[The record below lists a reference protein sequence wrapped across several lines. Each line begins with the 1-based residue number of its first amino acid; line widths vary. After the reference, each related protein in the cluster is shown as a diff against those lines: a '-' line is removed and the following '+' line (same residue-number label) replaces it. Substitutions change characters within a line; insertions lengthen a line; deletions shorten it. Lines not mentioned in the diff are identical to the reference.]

1 MLKYKLFTKRSVY
14 AKEKNYIMFIV
25 RIFANNNFV
34 LYGYMKYHYLVLA
47 KMGNTYF
54 LGVPGKYN
62 PNVKMLAEQ
71 FGFENFYPVEE
82 NRGYWCVPIL
92 YPKGKEN

>member
-1 MLKYKLFTKRSVY
+1 
-14 AKEKNYIMFIV
+14 
-25 RIFANNNFV
+25 
-34 LYGYMKYHYLVLA
+34 
-47 KMGNTYF
+47 MGNTYF

>member
-1 MLKYKLFTKRSVY
+1 M
-14 AKEKNYIMFIV
+14 
-25 RIFANNNFV
+25 